1 MNAFEYES
9 QGAATF
15 LVYQKSP
22 EDVVDS
28 ISMGMISNNVIEGI
42 LPFVFVQMDDT
53 VYFKYNV
60 SARNTLEQYFSGMV
74 SRKRL
79 LNVLASVLDAFILS
93 EEYMLE
99 PSAFV
104 LDQSYI
110 FVNPQTSMASL
121 VVLPIVRENEVT
133 MEQFIR
139 QLVFGIRPDQTEDCS
154 YIAALIGFLN
164 SNQFFSIRDFR
175 KLVGDLQKKEAQQ
188 PSRSIDIPAKA
199 RSVPERR
206 EVGFTE
212 VKKVIPEKETAPAK
226 SSNVGTSV
234 LTGVNIPGMEIPNA
248 DETPKRSWDPI
259 PEDKPRKKGFFAKRK
274 EKEAEK
280 AAEKVRAKE
289 EKRRKKSEK
298 KSLFG
303 RKREESADKEPYAG
317 FAIPGMNIPDTSAN
331 SISPGAISSGNAPE
345 LTAGTNGVASLKL
358 DVPEQQLSMRRYQTS
373 QQDFG
378 ETVDL
383 RAYSEGTTVL
393 TGTTVL
399 IEKQV
404 MPALIN
410 VRTREKFQITKKK
423 ITIGKDP
430 MNSDFCIQGNPAV
443 SHNHAVLFFE
453 NHQVFLQDS
462 RSTNGTFVNGVR
474 ISSETAY
481 GPLEHGASV
490 RLANEEFEFRMHE

>member
-15 LVYQKSP
+15 LVYKKSP
-22 EDVVDS
+22 EEMVDS

-60 SARNTLEQYFSGMV
+60 SAKNTLEQYFSGMV

-79 LNVLASVLDAFILS
+79 LSVLASILDAFILA

-99 PSAFV
+99 SSAFV
-104 LDQSYI
+104 LDKSYI

-121 VVLPIVRENEVT
+121 VVLPIVRTSEIT

-139 QLVFGIRPDQTEDCS
+139 QLIFGIRPDQTEDCA

-175 KLVGDLQKKEAQQ
+175 KLVGDLQKKEMQQ
-188 PSRSIDIPAKA
+188 PARSIAILMDEKP
-199 RSVPERR
+199 RQEHR
-206 EVGFTE
+206 EVSFAE
-212 VKKVIPEKETAPAK
+212 VKKVIPETETAAAK
-226 SSNVGTSV
+226 SSDVGTSV
-234 LTGVNIPGMEIPNA
+234 LSGMNIPGAEISHA
-248 DETPKRSWDPI
+248 GEASKKSWDPI
-259 PEDKPRKKGFFAKRK
+259 PEDKPQKKGFFARKK
-274 EKEAEK
+274 EKDAEK
-280 AAEKVRAKE
+280 AAEKARIKE
-289 EKRRKKSEK
+289 EKRQKKLEK

-303 RKREESADKEPYAG
+303 KRKEEPPAADVHAG
-317 FAIPGMNIPDTSAN
+317 FAIPGMSVPAQSEKLA
-331 SISPGAISSGNAPE
+331 SSG
-345 LTAGTNGVASLKL
+345 TAAAGAFTESAAGPDGPPYQRS
-358 DVPEQQLSMRRYQTS
+358 DVPEQYISMQRYQAS

-399 IEKQV
+399 IQQEI
-404 MPALIN
+404 MPSLIN
-410 VRTREKFQITKKK
+410 IRTREKFQITKEQ
-423 ITIGKDP
+423 IRIGKDP
-430 MNSDFCIQGNPAV
+430 MNNDICIQGNPAV
-443 SHNHAVLFFE
+443 SHKHAVLFLK
-453 NHQVFLQDS
+453 NKQVFLLDS
-462 RSTNGTFVNGVR
+462 HSTNGTFVNGVR
-474 ISSETAY
+474 VSSEQAY
-481 GPLEHGASV
+481 GPLEHGAYI